1 MSPRRAPKPT
11 HDQAGFTL
19 LEAMVA
25 VMIVAMVVASFLAIR
40 TNAVADGMEARNWR
54 LARELA
60 EEKMSELQAGAR
72 ETPAQ
77 SGQMMEIEKYRDFTY
92 TIAIGETA
100 IGELESKI
108 AEDQSEGGNEQAS
121 ARQEWQ
127 RNRDSYLKASASGKS
142 YSDYQDQ
149 RAQEDYQR
157 ELQEKPPDETE
168 LEDVA
173 VAVFFPK
180 LNANFEGQKEAFLI
194 KSKAS
199 TLALSGL
206 TPDQAKLVA
215 ESKGQSTPAAGG
227 STPGGANGAGNNAAN
242 GATK

>member
-1 MSPRRAPKPT
+1 MRASVRRE
-11 HDQAGFTL
+11 QGFTL

-25 VMIVAMVVASFLAIR
+25 LVLVAMVITGFLAIR

-77 SGQMMEIEKYRDFTY
+77 SGQMLEIEKYRDFTY

-194 KSKAS
+194 KAKAS

-215 ESKGQSTPAAGG
+215 ESKGQNAPAAGANA
-227 STPGGANGAGNNAAN
+227 GAANAGGNNN
-242 GATK
+242 SGSGASK